1 MLLEELLKVSHY
13 FSYFT
18 LSKRFLTFR
27 NVSYALSVIQTVL
40 MYRPVKNSIASNPG
54 QC

>member
-27 NVSYALSVIQTVL
+27 NVSYVLSVIQTVL